1 MPIGI
6 NVFKNKS
13 GRWFGVASL
22 LIALISLAV
31 APLIFGVLG
40 IAVRMIA
47 VAKGNQYLG
56 MLGVVS
62 SAVLG
67 FSGYYFAANLLA

>member
-13 GRWFGVASL
+13 GRWFGVANL
-22 LIALISLAV
+22 LIALIPLAI

-40 IAVRMIA
+40 IAVE
-47 VAKGNQYLG
+47 
-56 MLGVVS
+56 
-62 SAVLG
+62 
-67 FSGYYFAANLLA
+67 

>member
-22 LIALISLAV
+22 LIALIPLAV

-40 IAVRMIA
+40 IAV
-47 VAKGNQYLG
+47 G
-56 MLGVVS
+56 
-62 SAVLG
+62 
-67 FSGYYFAANLLA
+67 